1 MRHHNNPG
9 RTCLRYGALLM
20 ASVAIVLA
28 LFFAPYPHLAVQ
40 ARTTEAP
47 ASMLADGD
55 YLVNVSLE
63 GGSGR
68 ASVTSPAQVS
78 VHDGKATARIE
89 WSSPNYDYMLVEG
102 TTYAPVNDEGNSVFE
117 IPVLAFDEPFAVVGD
132 TTAMSQPHEIEY
144 TLTFDSSSAEPV
156 AGKSDGPGAVLPIA
170 ALVVAAA
177 GTVIAL
183 RAVRRARNT
192 ASQ

>member
-1 MRHHNNPG
+1 MRHQNNPG

-20 ASVAIVLA
+20 ASIAIV
-28 LFFAPYPHLAVQ
+28 FAFCFTSAPHLA
-40 ARTTEAP
+40 ANAYAAETT
-47 ASMLADGD
+47 ASTLADGD
-55 YLVNVSLE
+55 YLMDVTLE

-68 ASVTSPAQVS
+68 ASVNSPTRVT
-78 VHDGKATARIE
+78 VHDGKATARLE

-102 TTYAPVNDEGNSVFE
+102 TTYTPVNDEGNSVFE

-170 ALVVAAA
+170 ALVTAAV

-183 RAVRRARNT
+183 RIMHRPRKTDN
-192 ASQ
+192 